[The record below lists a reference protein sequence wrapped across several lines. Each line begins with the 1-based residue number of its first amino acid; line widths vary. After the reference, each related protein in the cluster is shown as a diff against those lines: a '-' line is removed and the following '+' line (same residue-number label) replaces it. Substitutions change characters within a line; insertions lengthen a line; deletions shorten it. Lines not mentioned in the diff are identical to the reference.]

1 MELICAMHSAT
12 PIIFVLLV
20 AFALY
25 RRVRRTV
32 GFQKFV
38 RSRLV
43 TRMVLFGVVGV
54 LILAA
59 AVVYP
64 TVYVYD
70 AIGALIGAGIAY
82 YAIRT
87 TAFERRSGEWYYR
100 PHPWIGVILIVL
112 FVGRLAFQVY
122 QDSALISSAASG
134 QAANQAQLSAYAH
147 EPITAGIFFILIAY
161 YIVYFAFLIRKEKH
175 LEVQPA
181 TEADERPY

>member
-1 MELICAMHSAT
+1 MHSAT
-12 PIIFVLLV
+12 PIVLVLLV

-43 TRMVLFGVVGV
+43 TRLVLFVVVGV
-54 LILAA
+54 LSLAA
-59 AVVYP
+59 GLAYP
-64 TVYVYD
+64 LVYVYD

-87 TAFERRSGEWYYR
+87 TAFERRAGGWYYR

-112 FVGRLAFQVY
+112 FVGRLAFEVY

-134 QAANQAQLSAYAH
+134 QAAANQAQLSSYAH
-147 EPITAGIFFILIAY
+147 EPITAGIFFIVVAY

-175 LEVQPA
+175 LEVQSA
-181 TEADERPY
+181 TGPDERPY